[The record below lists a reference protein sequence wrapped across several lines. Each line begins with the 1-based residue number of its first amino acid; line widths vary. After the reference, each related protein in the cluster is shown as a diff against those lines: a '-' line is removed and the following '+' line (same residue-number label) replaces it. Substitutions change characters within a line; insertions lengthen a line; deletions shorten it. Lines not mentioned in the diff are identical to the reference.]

1 MPMGIIESISIGID
15 PYLIDAGNFI
25 LSWHGLFTFLA
36 VVAAVILVVRW
47 GSKEGYN
54 VDILYSV
61 SMWAI
66 VGGVIGARVLH
77 VIDFWD
83 YPEFPEAAYKNNV
96 GQIFRVWE
104 GGIAIYGAIM
114 GGFVGGSLYLL
125 VRNTDWLLALWRPF
139 SFVLGQPNKAVLP
152 SIGRLADITAPALL
166 VAMAIGRIGDIIN
179 GEHFAK
185 FTDLPWGVIYTHPLS
200 PASGRPATH
209 PAVGYELLFDVA
221 LLAALWPLR
230 NRLRPNGMF
239 FCLYGATYS
248 VGRFFLS
255 FLREESNVYFG
266 GLNEAQIVALIV
278 LALTL
283 PVLVWR
289 TQIVRTNDTRARRR
303 AA

>member
-1 MPMGIIESISIGID
+1 
-15 PYLIDAGNFI
+15 
-25 LSWHGLFTFLA
+25 
-36 VVAAVILVVRW
+36 
-47 GSKEGYN
+47 
-54 VDILYSV
+54 
-61 SMWAI
+61 
-66 VGGVIGARVLH
+66 
-77 VIDFWD
+77 
-83 YPEFPEAAYKNNV
+83 
-96 GQIFRVWE
+96 
-104 GGIAIYGAIM
+104 
-114 GGFVGGSLYLL
+114 
-125 VRNTDWLLALWRPF
+125 
-139 SFVLGQPNKAVLP
+139 
-152 SIGRLADITAPALL
+152 
-166 VAMAIGRIGDIIN
+166 MAIGRIGDIIN

-283 PVLVWR
+283 PLLVWR
-289 TQIVRTNDTRARRR
+289 TQIVRADDTRARRR